1 MRYATR
7 NILNLHEL
15 VSQVKQMHIIG
26 RLLAFAVP
34 PMLAVMN
41 VMWFWKILK
50 GLKKTLAKR
59 Q

>member
-26 RLLAFAVP
+26 RLLTVAVP